1 MKCSMMMNSD
11 SALTLGY
18 DLDVWNNYGRKVPIS
33 IDLSPATNNHI
44 LICGM
49 SGSGKSY
56 MEHAVMAKLADKVP
70 KGEIFFSDYKGDD
83 NFSYLRDRPR
93 MYTYKNTLQALDDV
107 HKRLLARQ
115 SGEDKSRNPVTLIW
129 DEYMAQALALL
140 SEDKKGA
147 AAVLGKVSEIL
158 LLGRSLSVRFVTV
171 CQRPDALAFPAGS
184 RLNYGVVCVLGAAV
198 KSIYEMLLPDF
209 MDEVKGR
216 RFERGEGVVVLQGSE
231 LHFIKVPEV
240 RDAEKLRSLC
250 LVALSK
256 DTDARPPCEA

>member
-1 MKCSMMMNSD
+1 MTKNSD

-18 DLDVWNNYGRKVPIS
+18 DLDVWNNYGWKLPIS
-33 IDLSPATNNHI
+33 IDLSPATNSHI

-56 MEHAVMAKLADKVP
+56 LEHAAVAKLADIEP
-70 KGEIFFSDYKGDD
+70 QGEVFFADYKGDD
-83 NFSYLRDRPR
+83 TFSYLRDRPR
-93 MYTYKNTLQALDDV
+93 MFTFKNTLQALDAV
-107 HKRLLARQ
+107 HARLLARQ
-115 SGEDKSRNPVTLIW
+115 SGEDKSRTPVTLVF
-129 DEYMAQALALL
+129 DEYMALCLSLL
-140 SEDKKGA
+140 STDKKA
-147 AAVLGKVSEIL
+147 ATALMGKVSEIL
-158 LLGRSLSVRFVTV
+158 LLGRSLSVRFITV

-216 RFERGEGVVVLQGSE
+216 RFGRGEGVVVLQGSE

-240 RDAEKLRSLC
+240 RDVEKMRSLC
-250 LVALSK
+250 LLALSNGA
-256 DTDARPPCEA
+256 DARPPCEA